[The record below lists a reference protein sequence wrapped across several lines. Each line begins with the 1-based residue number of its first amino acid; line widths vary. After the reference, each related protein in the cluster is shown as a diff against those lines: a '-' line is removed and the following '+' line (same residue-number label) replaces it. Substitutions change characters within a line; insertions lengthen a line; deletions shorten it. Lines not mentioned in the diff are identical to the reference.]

1 MAIKFQYNKTSLQQ
15 LEKQLKMRE
24 RSLPTIKSK
33 ESALRIE
40 VKRTKDEVNKLE
52 LQLEREIQS
61 YENMVALWNEFNPE
75 LISVK
80 DVTLS
85 TKKIAGVIVPLLDEI
100 KFEIGHYSL
109 FNAPAWYTDG
119 IELLKKLARTGIEAE
134 FSGMKLE
141 LLEHARKKTT
151 QKVNLFEKV
160 QIPGY
165 KDAIRKVKRFMEDEE
180 SLSKSSQKIMRAN
193 QEKRKAKR
201 RKRGGR
207 GMIVKMSK
215 YAFMVYHKEYDTFLS
230 TLRDLGVVHIKETN
244 SVMDNERLQELLAER
259 KQINTLMR
267 YFKNLHAA
275 EKDVKF
281 APARELTKEEGLKL
295 VRKIEELQDKKAQLI
310 ASKQSIEKDL
320 AYMEIWGEF
329 SYQNINRLK
338 RAGYD
343 VTFFTCPTAKYEPEW
358 GVLYNAILI
367 NNFQSV
373 TYFIT
378 ITKEGTLIDIDA
390 ERPKMPVQ
398 GLAKLRARLDQRT
411 KDIQNVEDELKHR
424 AVEDYKTL
432 EEFDKNLQDEFNL
445 SNALVQTD
453 RQAGDKLM
461 LLEGWVPTENAPA
474 LEHEL
479 DKQGYFFQQLEIEDG
494 DKVPIKLRNNKFSK
508 LYEPITKMF
517 SLPNYGELDPTPLFA
532 PFFMLFFGLCFG
544 DGGYGLL
551 VMIACTILKKKVNP
565 DFKPYLTLF
574 QYLGFA
580 ALLVGTCTGS
590 FFGVALADIPALSKI
605 KNYFVNSDNL
615 MTFSIVIGL
624 VQIIFGK
631 CVAAYKIKIQKGT
644 KHSIAP
650 FAWVFVIISLA
661 LALGLPM
668 LNVHLP
674 NAVVMVCYGIA
685 ILGLVVAYL
694 YNTPGKNVFLN
705 FGTGLWNTYNMASGL
720 LGDTL
725 SYIRLF
731 AIGLTGS
738 ILGGVFNTLA
748 VTMTDGMNIVARAIC
763 MLLILLVGHS
773 INIALCTISSLVHPL
788 RLIFVEY
795 YKNAEF
801 EGGGKAYEPFRKA

>member
-1 MAIKFQYNKTSLQQ
+1 
-15 LEKQLKMRE
+15 
-24 RSLPTIKSK
+24 
-33 ESALRIE
+33 
-40 VKRTKDEVNKLE
+40 
-52 LQLEREIQS
+52 
-61 YENMVALWNEFNPE
+61 
-75 LISVK
+75 
-80 DVTLS
+80 
-85 TKKIAGVIVPLLDEI
+85 
-100 KFEIGHYSL
+100 
-109 FNAPAWYTDG
+109 
-119 IELLKKLARTGIEAE
+119 
-134 FSGMKLE
+134 
-141 LLEHARKKTT
+141 
-151 QKVNLFEKV
+151 
-160 QIPGY
+160 
-165 KDAIRKVKRFMEDEE
+165 
-180 SLSKSSQKIMRAN
+180 
-193 QEKRKAKR
+193 
-201 RKRGGR
+201 
-207 GMIVKMSK
+207 MIVKMSK

-517 SLPNYGELDPTPLFA
+517 SL
-532 PFFMLFFGLCFG
+532 
-544 DGGYGLL
+544 
-551 VMIACTILKKKVNP
+551 
-565 DFKPYLTLF
+565 
-574 QYLGFA
+574 
-580 ALLVGTCTGS
+580 
-590 FFGVALADIPALSKI
+590 
-605 KNYFVNSDNL
+605 
-615 MTFSIVIGL
+615 
-624 VQIIFGK
+624 
-631 CVAAYKIKIQKGT
+631 
-644 KHSIAP
+644 
-650 FAWVFVIISLA
+650 SLI
-661 LALGLPM
+661 
-668 LNVHLP
+668 H
-674 NAVVMVCYGIA
+674 I
-685 ILGLVVAYL
+685 
-694 YNTPGKNVFLN
+694 
-705 FGTGLWNTYNMASGL
+705 
-720 LGDTL
+720 
-725 SYIRLF
+725 
-731 AIGLTGS
+731 
-738 ILGGVFNTLA
+738 
-748 VTMTDGMNIVARAIC
+748 
-763 MLLILLVGHS
+763 
-773 INIALCTISSLVHPL
+773 
-788 RLIFVEY
+788 
-795 YKNAEF
+795 
-801 EGGGKAYEPFRKA
+801 